1 MTSWIES
8 IYRIVVAV
16 CVKVKS
22 VYSFIISIIYVVL
35 RNKSTNGWVIISRFE
50 IVKTKF
56 GVVIISTISYWV

>member
-1 MTSWIES
+1 MTNWIKS

-16 CVKVKS
+16 CVKIKP
-22 VYSFIISIIYVVL
+22 VYSFIISIIYVIL
-35 RNKSTNGWVIISRFE
+35 RDKSADLWVIISRFE